1 MFRIFDYIYYRL
13 FKQYSKQKWNS
24 NPCASACLFLCTIQ
38 FLIVYCICMFF
49 RPIFVPEGSDP
60 NRTVTFVAAIVVMV
74 SLYVFDYSRYKNKA
88 TELERK
94 YKDSKAN
101 KWFKLWMLFVLM
113 WLLFLLPFLV
123 SAIVKG
129 LN

>member
-1 MFRIFDYIYYRL
+1 MVFDYIYYRL
-13 FKQYSKQKWNS
+13 LKQYSKQKWNN

-94 YKDSKAN
+94 YSSCQAIEIT
-101 KWFKLWMLFVLM
+101 
-113 WLLFLLPFLV
+113 LLLGNLLPLRLHMNRNMRLLAVAFLQ
-123 SAIVKG
+123 
-129 LN
+129 